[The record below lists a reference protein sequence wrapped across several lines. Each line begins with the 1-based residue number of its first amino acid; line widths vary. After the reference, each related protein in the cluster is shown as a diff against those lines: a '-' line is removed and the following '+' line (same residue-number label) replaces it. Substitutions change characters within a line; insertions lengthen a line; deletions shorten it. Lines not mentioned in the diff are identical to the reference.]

1 MADQLSPDRPI
12 VFFDGVCG
20 LCNASVD
27 RMLKWDH
34 SRVLRFAPLQGSTA
48 AQLLPSAFAKD
59 FDTFVLM
66 DEQGMHLRSDAAIRA
81 LVHFGG
87 VWRIAAVMRVVPRPL
102 RDAVYAWVSRNRYRW
117 FGKRDACRLPTPQER
132 ERFLP

>member
-1 MADQLSPDRPI
+1 MADQLSSDHPI

-34 SRVLRFAPLQGSTA
+34 RRVLRFAPLQGSTA
-48 AQLLPSAFAKD
+48 AQMLPQAIAKD

-66 DEQGMHLRSDAAIRA
+66 DEQGMHVRSDAAIRA
-81 LVHFGG
+81 LVHIGG
-87 VWRIAAVMRVVPRPL
+87 VLRIAAIMRVVPRSL
-102 RDAVYAWVSRNRYRW
+102 RNAVYAWVSRNRYRW